1 MYLKCALERGREVSS
16 LSKGNLDD
24 DALGLAYLQLATEAA
39 ARCNGPQ
46 TKSDRAVF
54 ELIEYG
60 TMSRKWSGELKL
72 LLFILI
78 ILVWQ

>member
-39 ARCNGPQ
+39 VRCNGPQ

-60 TMSRKWSGELKL
+60 SMAP
-72 LLFILI
+72 
-78 ILVWQ
+78 

>member
-1 MYLKCALERGREVSS
+1 MYLKCALKRRREVSS
-16 LSKGNLDD
+16 LSKGNLD

-60 TMSRKWSGELKL
+60 SM
-72 LLFILI
+72 
-78 ILVWQ
+78 VP